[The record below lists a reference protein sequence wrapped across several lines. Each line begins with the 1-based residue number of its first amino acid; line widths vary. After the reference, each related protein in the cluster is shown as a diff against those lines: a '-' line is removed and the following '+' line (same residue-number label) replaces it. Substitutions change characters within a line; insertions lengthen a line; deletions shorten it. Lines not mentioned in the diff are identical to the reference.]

1 MSHDVLKN
9 DIKQLASMIE
19 LLAKEVQNSI
29 DNDQH
34 ILSLG
39 NELVKNSTTL
49 VFTLGSLYQESQH
62 FECETFD
69 DSKETSMF
77 KRDKLGRFSKWNT

>member
-1 MSHDVLKN
+1 MSYDVLKN

-34 ILSLG
+34 LLSLG

-49 VFTLGSLYQESQH
+49 VFTLGSLYQESQY
-62 FECETFD
+62 FECETD
-69 DSKETSMF
+69 VLKEQMF
-77 KRDKLGRFSKWNT
+77 KRDKLGRFSK

>member
-1 MSHDVLKN
+1 MSYDVLKN

-34 ILSLG
+34 ILSLS

-49 VFTLGSLYQESQH
+49 VFTLGSLYQESYH
-62 FECETFD
+62 FENETETD
-69 DSKETSMF
+69 VLKEQTF
-77 KRDKLGRFSKWNT
+77 KRDRLGRFSKWNT

>member
-1 MSHDVLKN
+1 MSYDVLKN

-49 VFTLGSLYQESQH
+49 VFTLGSLYQEGQH
-62 FECETFD
+62 FECETFS
-69 DSKETSMF
+69 DSKETSTF
-77 KRDKLGRFSKWNT
+77 KRDKLGRFSK

>member
-1 MSHDVLKN
+1 MSYDVLKN

-34 ILSLG
+34 LLSLG

-62 FECETFD
+62 FECETD
-69 DSKETSMF
+69 VLKEQMF
-77 KRDKLGRFSKWNT
+77 KRDKLGRFSK